1 MNRDIDRLLLVDT
14 SAWIA
19 SFRSEA
25 GLTAIEFLKQKIA
38 ADEVATAPVII
49 LELIQGCRSTKERD
63 QLRLELACLK
73 ILEMDTRT
81 WERAYSLAFDLRR
94 KGLTIPSIDFMIIA
108 LALENDCT
116 ILHCD
121 RHFPMAAEHI
131 QNLEVISMATT

>member
-1 MNRDIDRLLLVDT
+1 MNPDSKRFLVDT

-19 SFRSEA
+19 GFRSE
-25 GLTAIEFLKQKIA
+25 GDLTALEFLKQKIA
-38 ADEVATAPVII
+38 ADEVDTAPVII
-49 LELIQGCRSTKERD
+49 LELIQGCKSTKERD

-73 ILEMDTRT
+73 ILEMEPNT

-94 KGLTIPSIDFMIIA
+94 KGLTIPCIDLMIMA
-108 LALENDCT
+108 LALENDCA

-131 QNLEVISMATT
+131 QDLEVISMAKT